1 MIFPVTA
8 SPAIPLCGPCAALRQ
23 RSREILFC
31 ILFAGVLAGAFFSA
45 NADDLPPGFTVTPTL
60 PRYLV
65 LRDAF
70 VRELPDNAAERIGG
84 VAKGQRIAVQ
94 GKVIVPKTKDTHW
107 LAIRMRD
114 GRIGYVFGT
123 QLLPVIDGT
132 LRTPLTGSLAAPQRP
147 DCRYSVTFTGKSQV
161 ADDPQLTADYDVE
174 FDCMWKGAALGFS
187 AGMFITELPFQD
199 RRDVFQINIDLWD
212 MRVNDEEVLSVTAL
226 YDPLAKRVA
235 FESVND
241 DTLGDGKGIEPRTA
255 EDVPGAL
262 GAALAIAHRVWRER
276 AWEIL
281 ATMPKPE
288 PADGPA
294 ELNP

>member
-1 MIFPVTA
+1 MIFSLMA
-8 SPAIPLCGPCAALRQ
+8 SPAALRSAACSS
-23 RSREILFC
+23 RSRDTVFGALVMS
-31 ILFAGVLAGAFFSA
+31 ALAAAFFSA
-45 NADDLPPGFTVTPTL
+45 IAADLPSGYTMLPTL

-70 VRELPDNAAERIGG
+70 VRALPDNAAERIGG

-94 GKVIVPKTKDTHW
+94 GKVIVPKAKDAHW
-107 LAIRMRD
+107 VAIRLRD
-114 GRIGYVFGT
+114 GRTGYVFGT

-132 LRTPLTGSLAAPQRP
+132 LRAPLIVSLAAPERP
-147 DCRYSVTFTGKSQV
+147 DCRATVTFTGKSDV
-161 ADDPQLTADYDVE
+161 ADDPQQTADYDVE
-174 FDCMWKGAALGFS
+174 FACLWKGAPLSFT

-226 YDPLAKRVA
+226 YDPMAKRVA

-241 DTLGDGKGIEPRTA
+241 ETLADGKGVEPRPA
-255 EDVPGAL
+255 DDVPGAL
-262 GAALAIAHRVWRER
+262 GAALAIAHRVWGER

-281 ATMPKPE
+281 AAMPKPNDE
-288 PADGPA
+288 PA